1 MAGLSPKLPLH
12 VDQNYGYGLTKT
24 FKEVAQQNLK
34 MLIMTSPGE
43 RIMLPNF
50 GVGIRRFLFENI
62 TQRTFDE
69 IEEKIYQQTKIYLP
83 YITIESINFYSD
95 RATLKKVDFEPSMR
109 SNYLQLELN
118 YSIPQMFIS
127 NTLILEI

>member
-95 RATLKKVDFEPSMR
+95 RATLKKVDFETSMR

>member
-1 MAGLSPKLPLH
+1 MK
-12 VDQNYGYGLTKT
+12 
-24 FKEVAQQNLK
+24 
-34 MLIMTSPGE
+34 
-43 RIMLPNF
+43 
-50 GVGIRRFLFENI
+50 
-62 TQRTFDE
+62 